1 MGNERTTNR
10 TADNG
15 LLWAFGTLGVLAAAG
30 AYVSRSGRRSFRQA
44 SYLPTP
50 VRWWKRGSFAEE
62 LNLSPFQ
69 KRLLYV
75 SREYKDNPEV
85 AIRGQD
91 VIFAVIHGEHDKPIG
106 SIRSSNELLID
117 DAKAFR
123 GPDSDLSTYLDMQ
136 NQCIV
141 ANDHPVWHLDFQRPT
156 KYERLAP
163 WIAKLMAKVLRD
175 ARRNRLETQNPR
187 NLRDYERDPDETQR
201 ELPETVQKIL
211 QWQDFYA
218 KNLEPIADWY
228 QYEMEE
234 ARQRNRPIQDIMPMS
249 WDEATEK
256 MNQWHDEI
264 ARLTAQRAAV
274 PAEHAFNMA
283 DGWSLQRLLT
293 KVQFDGETNVL
304 FHCVGTGSDYRHKV
318 ERGEIAIYSI
328 RDSAGVPRYTIEVI
342 LPSRNDPTTR
352 INQVKGTKNCLPG
365 RRFVGAL
372 TRGGFCTN
380 DRPATPEEL
389 TEDLRVIPEA
399 LSLIQ
404 PRQDVSRMIHS
415 IRDTLHLIAPWDRLQ
430 RRKRMIREIVRTLPQ
445 GQRAAAQ
452 QRFVAMPQQQ
462 LDAAYRPIQ
471 QQQRRRRREMAPVEV
486 VRQAVR
492 SVATTLY
499 PEVEGLLD
507 YAVRMVQSD
516 SAMARTIRQQA
527 GADVKVVVRDD
538 QPEEIPPAFWSQVQA
553 ELEAHRPDL
562 GWEEYR
568 PNLYVIR

>member
-1 MGNERTTNR
+1 MTTK
-10 TADNG
+10 TDNG

-44 SYLPTP
+44 SSLPTP
-50 VRWWKRGSFAEE
+50 VRWWRRGSFAEE

-75 SREYKDNPEV
+75 AREYKDNPEA

-91 VIFAVIHGEHDKPIG
+91 VIFAAMLADHDKRYG
-106 SIRSSNELLID
+106 SGGTSVESLVG
-117 DAKAFR
+117 DAQFVR
-123 GPDSDLSTYLDMQ
+123 GPEADLSTFLEMQ
-136 NQCIV
+136 SQCII
-141 ANDHPVWHLDFQRPT
+141 ANDHPVWRLDFARPT
-156 KYERLAP
+156 KYERLVP
-163 WIAKLMAKVLRD
+163 WVAKLMARVLRD
-175 ARRNRLETQNPR
+175 ARRNRLEAQSPR
-187 NLRDYERDPDETQR
+187 ELRNYEYDSQDNDV
-201 ELPETVQKIL
+201 ELPETAQKVL

-218 KNLEPIADWY
+218 RNLEPLADWY

-249 WDEATEK
+249 WDEAAEK

-274 PAEHAFNMA
+274 PAEHAFDMA

-293 KVQFDGETNVL
+293 KVQFDGETSVL
-304 FHCVGTGSDYRHKV
+304 FHCVGTGSNYRHQV

-389 TEDLRVIPEA
+389 AEDLRVIPEA

-415 IRDTLHLIAPWDRLQ
+415 IGDTHHLIAPWDRLQ

-527 GADVKVVVRDD
+527 GADVKVVVRDE
-538 QPEEIPPAFWSQVQA
+538 QHEEMPAAFWSQVQA

-568 PNLYVIR
+568 PNVYVVR